1 MEPECL
7 RQDWVSKLRNRTRLE
22 MAEIEACR
30 RTMPS
35 ESLGSCLG
43 LGTLGQKKLYKKME
57 DGAFVYRSMYHEHLQ
72 HWLKFLPP
80 SQLLVLPSEEL
91 FEQATIQP
99 AMVRFASFLGLPA
112 EGRGVHND
120 LLFKASTAS
129 TTSAPHENGREYIAD
144 APPDVAASLTAF
156 LCVKNRMLAEL
167 LARHKLTAGAEMAW
181 LPRAL
186 AGCT

>member
-1 MEPECL
+1 MAKSRERLAPHLAHL
-7 RQDWVSKLRNRTRLE
+7 RLKLKLRE
-22 MAEIEACR
+22 Q
-30 RTMPS
+30 P
-35 ESLGSCLG
+35 
-43 LGTLGQKKLYKKME
+43 K
-57 DGAFVYRSMYHEHLQ
+57 
-72 HWLKFLPP
+72 
-80 SQLLVLPSEEL
+80 QLEL

-156 LCVKNRMLAEL
+156 PPSCPSQAGKLTVPPILAGL
-167 LARHKLTAGAEMAW
+167 HKLESRVKSLPNGVPIVQGFVEETMAARAGTGAQAAGGKAQTA
-181 LPRAL
+181 
-186 AGCT
+186 